1 MEIAVTLLIGVAI
14 GILVGMS
21 YAKKQMLKKYTIG
34 GLRVDRSDEDGP
46 FCFME
51 LYPDCGDFIT
61 RDAVM
66 LIVKKE
72 DFISRK

>member
-1 MEIAVTLLIGVAI
+1 MEIAVALLIGAAI

-21 YAKKQMLKKYTIG
+21 YAKKRMLKKYAIG
-34 GLRVDRSDEDGP
+34 DLRVDRSDEDGP

-51 LYPDCGDFIT
+51 LYPDCGDFVT

-66 LIVKKE
+66 LKVKKE
-72 DFISRK
+72 DFVPRK

>member
-1 MEIAVTLLIGVAI
+1 MEIAVALLIGAGI

-34 GLRVDRSDEDGP
+34 DLRVDRSDEDGP

-72 DFISRK
+72 DFIPRK

>member
-1 MEIAVTLLIGVAI
+1 MEIAVALLIGVAI

-34 GLRVDRSDEDGP
+34 DLRVDRSDEDGP

>member
-1 MEIAVTLLIGVAI
+1 MEIAVALLIGATI

-34 GLRVDRSDEDGP
+34 DLRVDHSDEDGP

-51 LYPDCGDFIT
+51 LYPDCGDFMA

-72 DFISRK
+72 DFIPRK

>member
-1 MEIAVTLLIGVAI
+1 MEIAMALLIGAAI

-34 GLRVDRSDEDGP
+34 DLRVDRSDEDGP

-72 DFISRK
+72 DFLPRK

>member
-1 MEIAVTLLIGVAI
+1 MEIVVSLLIGVAI

-34 GLRVDRSDEDGP
+34 DLRVDRSDEDGP

-72 DFISRK
+72 DFLPRK

>member
-1 MEIAVTLLIGVAI
+1 MEIVVSLLIGVAI

-34 GLRVDRSDEDGP
+34 DLRVDRSDEDGP

-72 DFISRK
+72 DFIPRK